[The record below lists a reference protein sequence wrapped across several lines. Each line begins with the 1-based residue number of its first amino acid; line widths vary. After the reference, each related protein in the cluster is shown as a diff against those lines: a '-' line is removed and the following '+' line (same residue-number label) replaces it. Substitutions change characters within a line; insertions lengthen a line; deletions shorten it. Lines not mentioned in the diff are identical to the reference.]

1 LIHLVGSLRADLEEI
16 VGQNGLLKQLTKA
29 LVERAMN
36 AEMSH
41 HLGKHAAGGRGSG
54 NNRNGKGRKK
64 IQRTLT
70 SATARRATVPRL
82 TDPLDAAES
91 PEALAMFASRVVKSN
106 RDRGDSA
113 RKGARSWLRQTSSRI
128 TRAAFSRRIAPILG
142 TFVSARPSHRRP
154 VIPKGGT

>member
-54 NNRNGKGRKK
+54 NNRNGKGRKT
-64 IQRTLT
+64 IQRTLV
-70 SATARRATVPRL
+70 SAAARRATVPRL
-82 TDPLDAAES
+82 A
-91 PEALAMFASRVVKSN
+91 
-106 RDRGDSA
+106 
-113 RKGARSWLRQTSSRI
+113 WLRQTSSRI
-128 TRAAFSRRIAPILG
+128 TRAALSRRIAPILG
-142 TFVSARPSHRRP
+142 TFVSARPSHRHP